1 MEIVIKNLSFTANN
15 NKILKNINLEVEENK
30 ITGIIGHSG
39 AGKTTLA
46 EVICGV
52 KVPTEGEIHIFE
64 SVLSKKTVIKKMN
77 EFRKNIGY
85 SYQYSDEQFF
95 TKTVREEI
103 ELVLKNYKYT
113 KEQIDYKIKELMEMF
128 NFTKEFLDKNPLKL
142 SNGEKRLVVIA
153 SSIAHNPRLVILDEP
168 TVGLDAENKK
178 NIINIIKK
186 LRDEYSKTIIVIS
199 HDIDLLI
206 KFANNIAVLDHGELI
221 LSGKKMDVFT
231 NTEVFNK
238 YNIKLPTIIKF
249 SEIVRTKSN
258 KKIGYYDDIKDLM
271 KAVYRNV

>member
-1 MEIVIKNLSFTANN
+1 MEIVIKNLAFTVNN
-15 NKILKNINLEVEENK
+15 NRILKNINLEVEENK

-52 KVPTEGEIHIFE
+52 KVPTEGEVHIFE

-128 NFTKEFLDKNPLKL
+128 NFTKEFLDRNPLKL

-153 SSIAHNPRLVILDEP
+153 SSIAHNPRLIILDEP

-199 HDIDLLI
+199 HDVDLLI
-206 KFANNIAVLDHGELI
+206 KFADNIAVLDHGELI

-231 NTEVFNK
+231 NTEIFNK
-238 YNIKLPTIIKF
+238 YNIELPTIIKF
-249 SEIVRTKSN
+249 SEIVKAKSN

>member
-15 NKILKNINLEVEENK
+15 NKILKNINLEIEENK

-52 KVPTEGEIHIFE
+52 KIPTEGEVHIFE
-64 SVLSKKTVIKKMN
+64 SILSKKTVIKKMN

-95 TKTVREEI
+95 SKTVREEI
-103 ELVLKNYKYT
+103 ELVLKNYKYA

-153 SSIAHNPRLVILDEP
+153 SSIAHNPKLVILDEP

-186 LRDEYSKTIIVIS
+186 LKDEYLKTIIVIS

-206 KFANNIAVLDHGELI
+206 KFADNIAVLNNGELV

-231 NTEVFNK
+231 NTEIFNK
-238 YNIKLPTIIKF
+238 YNIELPTIIKF
-249 SEIVRTKSN
+249 SEIVKTKSN